1 MIPEVV
7 TKLPDDV
14 WPLGNAKVRRVVM
27 SSSLL
32 ETAFAHHVWATLR
45 VIDACMDLRAEELE
59 TNVPGTRGPI
69 LETVRHL
76 VESDAFDLYVLTGD
90 RVHNVDAGGM
100 SLAEVRG
107 VMERT
112 GSGWTTLVSEPLDP
126 DAEVHEV
133 DENDG
138 FQRWAPVGFR
148 LAGTL
153 EHGTDHRSQICTAL
167 TTIDAEPPKISVF
180 VFGMEAGRIVE
191 KMPGA

>member
-1 MIPEVV
+1 
-7 TKLPDDV
+7 
-14 WPLGNAKVRRVVM
+14 M

-45 VIDACMDLRAEELE
+45 VIDACMDLSAEELE

-69 LETVRHL
+69 LETLRHL

-90 RVHNVDAGGM
+90 RVHNVDAARM
-100 SLAEVRG
+100 SLPEVRG
-107 VMERT
+107 VMEGT
-112 GSGWTTLVSEPLDP
+112 GSEWVTLLSGPLDP

-167 TTIDAEPPKISVF
+167 TTLGVEPPEIDVYD
-180 VFGMEAGRIVE
+180 FGLDTRQVVE
-191 KMPGA
+191 KMPDA